1 MKNFGNNI
9 RNYENK
15 REKGYDL
22 LYKTKKSIRK
32 NLSGWWGYC
41 FSFR

>member
-22 LYKTKKSIRK
+22 FFKTKKIRK
-32 NLSGWWGYC
+32 NLPGWWGFF